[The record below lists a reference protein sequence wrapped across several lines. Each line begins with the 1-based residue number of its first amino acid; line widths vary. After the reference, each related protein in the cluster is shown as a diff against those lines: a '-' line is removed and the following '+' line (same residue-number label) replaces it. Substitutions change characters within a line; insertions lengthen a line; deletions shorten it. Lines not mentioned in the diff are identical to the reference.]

1 MVILCKIQY
10 FSQDCAAVIIGWEHN
25 QRRRIIIYG
34 ADSYYV
40 NYMHLDPASGWSYMQ
55 QSQFRN
61 NYMQAVSLSR
71 WEHYL
76 MGGLSNG
83 FHGDN
88 SAR

>member
-1 MVILCKIQY
+1 
-10 FSQDCAAVIIGWEHN
+10 
-25 QRRRIIIYG
+25 
-34 ADSYYV
+34 
-40 NYMHLDPASGWSYMQ
+40 MHLDPASGWSYMQ